1 MGKRV
6 VDCNWARE
14 ECCGFCSFSGT
25 LATLAG
31 MKCLSIRMVAEIVA
45 SAGVVPPACGGPRQN
60 DRQAALEVPTGAM
73 AVLSN
78 D

>member
-6 VDCNWARE
+6 DDCYWARE
-14 ECCGFCSFSGT
+14 ECCGFCSFSET

-31 MKCLSIRMVAEIVA
+31 MKRLPIRMVAVIVA
-45 SAGVVPPACGGPRQN
+45 AAGVVPPACGGPRQN
-60 DRQAALEVPTGAM
+60 DRQAALEVPVGAM
-73 AVLSN
+73 VVLSN